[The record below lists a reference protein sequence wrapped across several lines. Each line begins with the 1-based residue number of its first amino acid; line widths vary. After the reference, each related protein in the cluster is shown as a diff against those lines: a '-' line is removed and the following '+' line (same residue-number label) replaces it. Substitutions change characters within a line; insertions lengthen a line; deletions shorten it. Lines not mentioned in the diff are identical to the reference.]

1 MIIGLS
7 FLAVIMPRWKR
18 FVDFKIFLFIMIAAI
33 PIPYLA
39 IQLGWLVA
47 ELGRQPWAVYG
58 VMKTAIGVSGS
69 VTSLQV
75 LGSLLGYT
83 ALYGLLGAID
93 IYLLVKYAK
102 KGPEKGTGGMIPV
115 KEVV

>member
-1 MIIGLS
+1 
-7 FLAVIMPRWKR
+7 MPRWKG

-33 PIPYLA
+33 PLPYLA

-58 VMKTAIGVSGS
+58 VMKTAAGVSKS
-69 VTSLQV
+69 VTSFQV

-102 KGPEKGTGGMIPV
+102 IGPDKDSSGMIPV
-115 KEVV
+115 KEVA